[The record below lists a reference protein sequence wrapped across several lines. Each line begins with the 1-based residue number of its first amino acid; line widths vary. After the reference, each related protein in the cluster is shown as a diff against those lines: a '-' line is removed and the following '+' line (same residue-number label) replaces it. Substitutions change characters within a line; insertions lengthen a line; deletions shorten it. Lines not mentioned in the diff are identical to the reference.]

1 MKQRKGLE
9 SLGDRLVHNC
19 HEPSQS
25 GTLIRL
31 FLASFR
37 SKTEMQLISNDAEM
51 LRAPP
56 PPPTLGVLPYKGL
69 LGACASQDMFFR
81 IVALNRVSILS
92 FCFFDLIFSWTTA
105 RAYAKIFV
113 YGQWI
118 K

>member
-51 LRAPP
+51 LRATPHP
-56 PPPTLGVLPYKGL
+56 GGTPLQGL
-69 LGACASQDMFFR
+69 TGGLRQPGYVFQDCCLKQGIDFIFLFF
-81 IVALNRVSILS
+81 
-92 FCFFDLIFSWTTA
+92 
-105 RAYAKIFV
+105 
-113 YGQWI
+113 
-118 K
+118 